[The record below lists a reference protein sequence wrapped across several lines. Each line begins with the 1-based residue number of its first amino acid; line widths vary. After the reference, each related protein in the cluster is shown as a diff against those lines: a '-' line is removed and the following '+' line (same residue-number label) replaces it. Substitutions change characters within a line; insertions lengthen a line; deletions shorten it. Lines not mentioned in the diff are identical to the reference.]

1 MTKIDPA
8 LSKDLV
14 IVNDALAKLPKKIAT
29 DKDYALV
36 ESANAIAVAF
46 KKKVEAFFQKAE
58 TPLKDAL
65 KALKA
70 EREALTDPA
79 DEVIAATK
87 PLISSWA
94 LAKEL
99 EAEKERKRLQKI
111 ADDAAKAD
119 RKAEIEALKADG
131 DKASAR
137 ALASVPV
144 VAQEVEVVS
153 KAVVDGLSFRVDV
166 EVEVLG
172 INLVPDEYVNKTL
185 RLADVKAAWK
195 ADAKIKIPGLRLS
208 ETRTQ
213 VRKG

>member
-1 MTKIDPA
+1 MTKLDPA
-8 LSKDLV
+8 LSKELTV
-14 IVNDALAKLPKKIAT
+14 VNAALSKLPKKIEN
-29 DKDYALV
+29 DKSYAFV
-36 ESANAIAVAF
+36 EEANGLAYAF
-46 KKKVEAFFQKAE
+46 KKKVEAFFKKAE

-65 KALKA
+65 KALKT

-79 DEVIAATK
+79 DEIINATK
-87 PLISSWA
+87 PLIASWA

-111 ADDAAKAD
+111 ADDAAKAE
-119 RKAEIEALKADG
+119 RKAEIDALKADG

-153 KAVVDGLSFRVDV
+153 KAVVEGLSFRVDV
-166 EVEVLG
+166 EVEVLD

-185 RLADVKAAWK
+185 RLADVKALWK
-195 ADAKIKIPGLRLS
+195 EDNKIKVPGLKFN